1 MSIGSNQ
8 PEELDQEVLN
18 KIEQSY
24 ASISTELP
32 SSDIDKQ
39 IIAAAHRELANP
51 APRRLPKDSWWRRIS
66 LPIYAAATFAF
77 TAVATHWL
85 WPEEPA
91 RVPPGTSPGPVKI
104 DLLPSQPQ
112 IQQRESREPRKL
124 PEYQPPQLEPIVETT
139 KTEGTPVDARVP
151 PIENHDNT
159 GSSMA
164 SDMPQQAEAAPV
176 DSAAAQ
182 KNGKLQFPDEKS
194 WAKKIINLLREGQ
207 VEAARE
213 EMVKFKQVYPNYPID
228 EQVEALRH

>member
-1 MSIGSNQ
+1 MSIGSNK
-8 PEELDQEVLN
+8 PEELDQETLN

-24 ASISTELP
+24 KSISTELP
-32 SSDIDKQ
+32 ASDIDQQ

-51 APRRLPKDSWWRRIS
+51 APRKLPKDSWWRRIS

-104 DLLPSQPQ
+104 DLLPSEPQ
-112 IQQRESREPRKL
+112 IQQRESREPREL
-124 PEYQPPQLEPIVETT
+124 PEYQPPELEPIVETQ
-139 KTEGTPVDARVP
+139 KAEGASVLRIRT
-151 PIENHDNT
+151 IEGQDKT

-164 SDMPQQAEAAPV
+164 SDMPEQNEKIQV
-176 DSAAAQ
+176 DSDSAQ
-182 KNGKLQFPDEKS
+182 KNGKLQFPNAKT
-194 WAKKIINLLREGQ
+194 WAQKITNLLREGH